1 MRENDMNYL
10 KTIFITTIVLN
21 IYIIVGQ
28 DIVTEQ
34 QQPVLEEFASTENT
48 TEQDSNDE
56 KKTELQKW
64 NDHVS
69 ALTKIQGEYWDTAN
83 NIPTND
89 WKENAFIFA
98 QDLINK
104 DKSSAETIKLD
115 FLNAINAKIKQEDGK
130 FTLNTVDLIK
140 EFNDT
145 INAKVVPTIA
155 TEEKEEIISEQPIS
169 EVIIPEETQQEPL
182 IDPTMANSKEAV
194 DTELKIE
201 NNEIPTSEQSFE
213 NLKQEWL
220 DLLDKFAREGT
231 DEETTN
237 KLLKKIYELA
247 EKLPSSYSK
256 EGQEK
261 FDYALKV
268 RGLQKKLY
276 PVNIND
282 AMEKLQRTFAGEQV
296 FNNQQDNRLF
306 ESESQQAYDRQFTK
320 TQQELLATQQELQK
334 KSDELA
340 AREAQAEIERE
351 KEAEKTKQKEMLLQ
365 AALTQAQQKG
375 RIEQHTLQEFQT
387 KLEQK
392 FTQKEAEER
401 AKTIALKA
409 ELKKAREELAK
420 NMQEITATQKSQAT
434 KGILATMAETVSGWW
449 YGQNNTQQQAQLL
462 LDKQN
467 QLINTM
473 ANTQQNQKDQQAI
486 KDAWLKLQ
494 NMLLTIT
501 LEKVWNVAAAEP
513 QITWIYAIQNTL
525 KTLITTYS
533 IIPIKEAC
541 DIINNALQASNIV
554 DSAQRA
560 LIITAIKKPFE
571 ERELAILAKKKEEQN
586 IEQRKIDRKNERQQ
600 RKEQKE
606 QEIRELEKIKRDA
619 ERKKQDAIN
628 VVTTYKNEKNQ
639 WKDFLAQIG
648 QNKYATKEDN
658 KKYTHEA
665 LNKSQSLLNLATII
679 PSKNQH
685 NILQKLK
692 QKFTLALL
700 DQQKT
705 NEPQLNIHQNMDQFN
720 NKINKILE

>member
-1 MRENDMNYL
+1 MNYL